1 MQELSPT
8 QAQTQLERGA
18 FLLDVREPLEYAEVH
33 ATGATLIPLGE
44 IPERFRE
51 LPQDQEIIV
60 ICRSGARSAKA
71 AEFLLERGYIAHSLT
86 GGTLAWLE
94 AGLPSQKGMEHD

>member
-1 MQELSPT
+1 MQELSPL

-18 FLLDVREPLEYAEVH
+18 FLLDVREPLEYQEAH

-44 IPERFRE
+44 IPTRFHE
-51 LPQDQEIIV
+51 LPKDQEIVV

-71 AEFLLERGYIAHSLT
+71 TEFLLEQGYTAHNLT

-94 AGLPSQKGMEHD
+94 AGLPSQKGI